1 MLTIV
6 TSYTRPNTSV
16 PFFVK
21 PQEFTTMFNNNYVLT
36 GKLIESKTEM
46 TNNGLTAVVTAKWR
60 TRADFSEFL
69 AEPLRAPMRANR
81 TAHMNAHGI
90 ILDQTI
96 TFTPS
101 EGDTSPAPSSN

>member
-1 MLTIV
+1 
-6 TSYTRPNTSV
+6 
-16 PFFVK
+16 
-21 PQEFTTMFNNNYVLT
+21 
-36 GKLIESKTEM
+36 
-46 TNNGLTAVVTAKWR
+46 
-60 TRADFSEFL
+60 
-69 AEPLRAPMRANR
+69 MRANR